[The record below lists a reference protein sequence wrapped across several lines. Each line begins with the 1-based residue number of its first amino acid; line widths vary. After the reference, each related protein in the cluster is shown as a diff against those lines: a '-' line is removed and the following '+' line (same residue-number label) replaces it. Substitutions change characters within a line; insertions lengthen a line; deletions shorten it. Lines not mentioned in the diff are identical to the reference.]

1 MWSLLE
7 TNLASGSCVTGV
19 DCLSQWASSR
29 TWRVEIDCEDM
40 GEQWEELG
48 AYGNK
53 GPECLHPG
61 TLGAGPALGP
71 G

>member
-40 GEQWEELG
+40 GEQW
-48 AYGNK
+48 
-53 GPECLHPG
+53 
-61 TLGAGPALGP
+61 
-71 G
+71 